1 MKNINIIVM
10 GKAGSGKSTLIN
22 SVLGENVAPTGIGQK
37 ITKENKVY
45 SRHKMFSL
53 EGNEKCQYR
62 MLGCNLNMYDTV
74 GLEIDNKIT
83 ESTLKDIK
91 KQIINIKFR
100 MSEDDMHLVWFC
112 INDRSS
118 RFESYEINLIKKLSI
133 DYEIPFIIVIT
144 QCFSNE
150 EGKMEAYIREN
161 LKDVSR
167 CRILAEDY
175 HSRAGVIH
183 AFGVEDLFKMSV
195 NNYKKLNVRVIEQKL
210 FELDI
215 RRQERIKIIEYKGN
229 EIVSNYTSLA
239 TKIGFIPGGCILI
252 IYGMCIKMIAD
263 LNNLTGLNF
272 DGKFA
277 DEIFEN
283 VVVGI
288 VAAPFMTIPLVSGFV
303 AGAYIDTV
311 GKSYMEAL
319 MNVIHL
325 SSDMELEDN
334 ELTKKRLKEE
344 LLKLKK

>member
-10 GKAGSGKSTLIN
+10 GKTGSGKSTLIN
-22 SVLGENVAPTGIGQK
+22 SVLGEKVAPTGKEQK
-37 ITKENKVY
+37 VTKENKVY
-45 SRHKMFSL
+45 SMHKMFSL
-53 EGNEKCQYR
+53 EGNEKGQYR
-62 MLGCNLNMYDTV
+62 MIGCKLNMYDTV
-74 GLEIDNKIT
+74 GLEIDSKIT

-91 KQIINIKFR
+91 EQIINMKFR
-100 MSEDDMHLVWFC
+100 MFEDDIHLVWFC
-112 INDRSS
+112 INDRGS

-150 EGKMEAYIREN
+150 EGEMEKYIREN
-161 LKDVSR
+161 LKEVPR
-167 CRILAEDY
+167 CRILAENY
-175 HSRAGVIH
+175 HSRVGVIH

-195 NNYKKLNVRVIEQKL
+195 NNYKKLNVKVIEQKL

-215 RRQERIKIIEYKGN
+215 SRQERIKIIEYKGN
-229 EIVSNYTSLA
+229 EIISNYTSSA
-239 TKIGFIPGGCILI
+239 TKIGFIPVGCIPI
-252 IYGMCIKMIAD
+252 IHGMCIKMIAD
-263 LNNLTGLNF
+263 LNNITGLNF

-277 DEIFEN
+277 DEIFIN
-283 VVVGI
+283 CILGI
-288 VAAPFMTIPLVSGFV
+288 VVTPFMAIPLVSGFA

-325 SSDMELEDN
+325 SSDIELEDN
-334 ELTKKRLKEE
+334 ELTKKRLKKE